1 MVTQKHVLDRST
13 SRLDEVGVKVQMF
26 CAKCEEFVDVYT
38 TGKYVR
44 CAESVRKYYK
54 RPPKMEAP
62 YGTKKQPFVEDN
74 DDMVKSFA
82 ERIRR
87 WDVEQKGCCAM
98 CNGYVRMSR
107 NGKRDQ
113 LYVVVTGK
121 NKYLRGSFCWDCRSS
136 LVRHND
142 KDWVEKANLL
152 PVVTILEEDDS

>member
-54 RPPKMEAP
+54 RPPKVKAP
-62 YGTKKQPFVEDN
+62 YGTKSEPYS
-74 DDMVKSFA
+74 DDVVMSFA
-82 ERIRR
+82 DRIRR
-87 WDVEQKGCCAM
+87 WDMEQKGCCAM
-98 CNGYVRMSR
+98 CNVYVRMSR

-121 NKYLRGSFCWDCRSS
+121 NKYLRGSFCWDCRSA
-136 LVRHND
+136 LMRLRN
-142 KDWVEKANLL
+142 KDWMAKAELL
-152 PVVTILEEDDS
+152 PEEDNS